1 MINNTEKKVD
11 SIIRWLERFK
21 KSYSSGAKETALMDA
36 QCARADLEDLSL
48 RMFREFGE
56 HYNSPQNCS
65 SAKPAVLVRAVVLSL
80 IVILMTVTPLARDI
94 VKRSA
99 ENSEI
104 VITVK
109 HDTVKPDNH
118 AAEIKPLQLQ
128 RQRKSSAKQLPVS
141 KKKDTLTD
149 VPKQTRKSVAY
160 DRVFSLVETGKRALR
175 PNSSVINLNGNKL
188 RKEIYR

>member
-65 SAKPAVLVRAVVLSL
+65 SGKTALLVRAVVLSL
-80 IVILMTVTPLARDI
+80 IVIFMTVTPLARDI

-99 ENSEI
+99 ENSENL
-104 VITVK
+104 ITVK
-109 HDTVKPDNH
+109 HDTLKPDKRH
-118 AAEIKPLQLQ
+118 LQ
-128 RQRKSSAKQLPVS
+128 RQRKSSAKQLPVN

-175 PNSSVINLNGNKL
+175 PNSSVINLNGNKH
-188 RKEIYR
+188 